1 MEEVAYIEDK
11 LSFVKKNILD
21 DKNDILI
28 LTEKSVQL
36 HVIQEEPHV
45 SVCKLQMGDLIFLVF
60 AVHLLS
66 PLFKEEQARN
76 DIVTE
81 LSRDIEK
88 LEKDKLGEQGCSI
101 VVGDFNLQPYAHGM
115 VSKQGLN
122 ATMNS
127 ARALKGLRNQ
137 KSKDKFGR
145 SIRKFY
151 YNPMW
156 SIMGAD
162 KVVQGTYYSG
172 SDSKNESVYW
182 YTWDQVLIRPELISH
197 FPMNELQV
205 ITSIEEIS
213 LLRNSIINSKEFSGH
228 LPIIFEID

>member
-1 MEEVAYIEDK
+1 M
-11 LSFVKKNILD
+11 KKNVLD
-21 DKNDILI
+21 NRNDILI
-28 LTEKSVQL
+28 LSKKNVQL
-36 HVIQEEPHV
+36 HVIKEEPHV
-45 SVCKLQMGDLIFLVF
+45 SVCKLQMGELIFLIF

-76 DIVTE
+76 DIVAE

-88 LEKDKLGEQGCSI
+88 IEKDQLGEQACSI

-115 VSKQGLN
+115 ISKQGLN
-122 ATMNS
+122 ATMNRD
-127 ARALKGLRNQ
+127 RALNGGRNQ
-137 KSKDKFGR
+137 VSKDKLGR

-162 KVVQGTYYSG
+162 KVVQGTYYSIK
-172 SDSKNESVYW
+172 DSKDESVYW

-197 FPMNELQV
+197 FPMKELQV
-205 ITSIEEIS
+205 ITSIEETT
-213 LLRNSIINSKEFSGH
+213 LLKNSIINSKEFSDH
-228 LPIIFEID
+228 LPLIFEID